1 MDRGA
6 TGFGSAWRGGC
17 GRHGIGQGRAAV
29 ARRADRP
36 KQIARYLRCAP
47 PAGARGKPGQ
57 DGRSTLGPL
66 WAGALFKEGR
76 CMADKTVA
84 LKIGDS
90 EKSYPVLRSEEHTS
104 ELQSLMRI
112 SYA

>member
-29 ARRADRP
+29 ACRADRP

-66 WAGALFKEGR
+66 WAGAFFKVGR
-76 CMADKTVA
+76 GMAYKTVA
-84 LKIGDS
+84 LKIGS
-90 EKSYPVLRSEEHTS
+90 GEIGGESGRGSVGEGV
-104 ELQSLMRI
+104 
-112 SYA
+112 